1 MGVNLFL
8 HESLPCLTD
17 LMKAYPEGMF
27 TLPVEGPHNIGDGL
41 RQQMSRTWSL
51 GCGHRKSKV
60 RLNGAEL
67 ATSRRAQA
75 GRGPGPGMRGAGR
88 EEQGASPVPVHLFFS
103 PLTTT
108 TPPQG
113 LAPCWQSAGTKLPP
127 ELMNQ

>member
-8 HESLPCLTD
+8 HESLLCLTD

-41 RQQMSRTWSL
+41 RQQMSRTWSP
-51 GCGHRKSKV
+51 GCGRRESKL

-67 ATSRRAQA
+67 ATCHRAQA
-75 GRGPGPGMRGAGR
+75 GRGAGQGMRGAGR

-108 TPPQG
+108 TPGPSTL
-113 LAPCWQSAGTKLPP
+113 LAECRDQTTS
-127 ELMNQ
+127 

>member
-1 MGVNLFL
+1 MWPLKEQG
-8 HESLPCLTD
+8 E
-17 LMKAYPEGMF
+17 AEW
-27 TLPVEGPHNIGDGL
+27 
-41 RQQMSRTWSL
+41 R
-51 GCGHRKSKV
+51 
-60 RLNGAEL
+60 GAGYQPP
-67 ATSRRAQA
+67 TQA
-75 GRGPGPGMRGAGR
+75 GRGAGPGMRGAGH